1 MKNTSSLQRH
11 TLFSS
16 KMQGKRKPKN
26 LRCMSPHRDV
36 AFALSRRRLSSYC
49 DIGCSSGR
57 RTLPHYHITHYLV

>member
-1 MKNTSSLQRH
+1 MTTT
-11 TLFSS
+11 TL
-16 KMQGKRKPKN
+16 GKRKPKN

-36 AFALSRRRLSSYC
+36 AFALSRRRLSSCC